1 MEAGGERLIRVPTSL
16 SSLLATAKMWKRYR
30 RMAILSE
37 NSQNTPHKTP
47 INFHSTCGYVHECQ
61 SSEWTETSCHALTT
75 IKSNSASTMISEW
88 FRLVYLSRCF
98 WLIFDRRAFQPLLM
112 KQAKKRRW
120 VYHWWKQLAHHR
132 YEHRQSWLFLVPI
145 SNEEWKT
152 GASSHNE
159 LMYRY

>member
-98 WLIFDRRAFQPLLM
+98 WLIFDRQAFWILLM
-112 KQAKKRRW
+112 KQAKAEMGLSLVKTAGSSSLW
-120 VYHWWKQLAHHR
+120 TQTILAIF
-132 YEHRQSWLFLVPI
+132 S
-145 SNEEWKT
+145 SNFQRGMEN
-152 GASSHNE
+152 GRE
-159 LMYRY
+159 LSQWTHV